1 MVGRPPA
8 TDRGAL
14 RTGTGMTYR
23 GENKGQ
29 LTWRDGAFL
38 IRRAMRDVIGA
49 AAKTVAA
56 DAARLRS
63 GSPGAFLVLDVGG
76 RDRPYAD
83 LVRHELES
91 RGFTVRHRV
100 IDAGVPQRRVGG
112 EITGQA
118 EALPIRSRSV
128 DLVLCTQVM
137 EHVAEPQRAIAEM
150 ARVLKPG
157 GRCLLTTHGTWFY
170 HPDPEDYWRWT
181 SAGLASLFRG
191 GGFDEVTV
199 HPIGGTKLALSVLAL
214 TAMERGSG
222 EGIAGSLV
230 RTLLV
235 PPANLAVS
243 LLTRGRIMGR
253 NNLPGDLVINYIVDA
268 RCPS

>member
-1 MVGRPPA
+1 MAGRPPA

-14 RTGTGMTYR
+14 RTGTGMTSG
-23 GENKGQ
+23 GENNGQ

-49 AAKTVAA
+49 AAKAVAD
-56 DAARLRS
+56 DAARHRS
-63 GSPGAFLVLDVGG
+63 AGEFLVLDVGG
-76 RDRPYAD
+76 RDRPYAG
-83 LVRHELES
+83 LIRRELES
-91 RGFTVRHRV
+91 RGFEVRHRV
-100 IDAGVPQRRVGG
+100 IDAAGG
-112 EITGQA
+112 EITAQA
-118 EALPIRSRSV
+118 EALPILSRSI

-137 EHVAEPQRAIAEM
+137 EHVAEPQRAVAEM

-191 GGFDEVTV
+191 GGFDDVTV

-222 EGIAGSLV
+222 EGIVGTLV

-243 LLTRGRIMGR
+243 MMTRGRIMGR
-253 NNLPGDLVINYIVDA
+253 SNTPGDLVINYIVDA
-268 RCPS
+268 RCRS

>member
-1 MVGRPPA
+1 
-8 TDRGAL
+8 
-14 RTGTGMTYR
+14 MTSG
-23 GENKGQ
+23 GENNGK

-49 AAKTVAA
+49 AAKGVAA
-56 DAARLRS
+56 DAERSRS
-63 GSPGAFLVLDVGG
+63 GSKGAFLVLDVGG
-76 RDRPYAD
+76 RDRPYAG
-83 LVRHELES
+83 LIRHELES
-91 RGFTVRHRV
+91 RGFDVRHRV
-100 IDAGVPQRRVGG
+100 IDAAGG
-112 EITGQA
+112 EITAQA

-137 EHVAEPQRAIAEM
+137 EHVAQPQAAVAEM

-214 TAMERGSG
+214 TAMDRGSG

-253 NNLPGDLVINYIVDA
+253 SNLPGDLVINYIVDA